1 MQEAN
6 ADELLSA
13 IHQARVGAASAVM
26 CVEVTGNV
34 GYLFFLDGE
43 IVHASTL
50 ELEGEPA
57 VMAIL
62 SWRDVRPTWCERR
75 WPRERSVLRP
85 WNELAAAAEA
95 RSPAVAV
102 VAVAVAVA
110 ANAEQQTH
118 EPPARAQASDVH
130 FPSSLGLRQAL
141 GRAEFKNA
149 LRLAAGGQV
158 SDSRGSVAHLR
169 PILRSTVTLGDL
181 LGAALGLGPLI
192 GAEASA
198 PGFHRLIARSAEDAS
213 AAETAGGNALQ
224 LVRAFLKL

>member
-1 MQEAN
+1 MAETLPDDLN
-6 ADELLSA
+6 LV
-13 IHQARVGAASAVM
+13 IHQARVGSASAVL
-26 CVEVTGNV
+26 CVEILGNV
-34 GYLFFLDGE
+34 GYLFFLEGE

-57 VMAIL
+57 ALAIL
-62 SWRDVRPTWCERR
+62 AWREVRLSWCERR
-75 WPRERSVLRP
+75 WPRERSVMRD
-85 WNELAAAAEA
+85 WNQLAASAQT
-95 RSPAVAV
+95 SPPP
-102 VAVAVAVA
+102 VAVAVAK
-110 ANAEQQTH
+110 AEPQTR
-118 EPPARAQASDVH
+118 ESSARAKASEVH

-149 LRLAAGGQV
+149 LRLAAGGHV

-181 LGAALGLGPLI
+181 LGTTLGLGPLI

-198 PGFHRLIARSAEDAS
+198 PGFHRLVARSAEDAS

>member
-1 MQEAN
+1 
-6 ADELLSA
+6 
-13 IHQARVGAASAVM
+13 
-26 CVEVTGNV
+26 V
-34 GYLFFLDGE
+34 GYLFFLEGE

-57 VMAIL
+57 AVAIL
-62 SWRDVRPTWCERR
+62 TWREVRLSWCERR
-75 WPRERSVLRP
+75 WPRERSVLRD
-85 WNELAAAAEA
+85 WNQL
-95 RSPAVAV
+95 VASTQTPPPP
-102 VAVAVAVA
+102 VAVA
-110 ANAEQQTH
+110 AVAVRAEP
-118 EPPARAQASDVH
+118 EARESPARANASEVH

-149 LRLAAGGQV
+149 LRLAAGGHV
-158 SDSRGSVAHLR
+158 SDSRGSAAHLK

-181 LGAALGLGPLI
+181 LGTTLGLGPLI

-198 PGFHRLIARSAEDAS
+198 PGFHRLVARSAEDAS

>member
-1 MQEAN
+1 MAETAPDDLD
-6 ADELLSA
+6 AT
-13 IHQARVGAASAVM
+13 IHQARVGGASAVL
-26 CVEVTGNV
+26 CVEIVGNV
-34 GYLFFLDGE
+34 GYLFFLEGE
-43 IVHASTL
+43 LVHASTL

-57 VMAIL
+57 AVAIL
-62 SWRDVRPTWCERR
+62 AWRDVRLSWCERR
-75 WPRERSVLRP
+75 WPRERSILCD
-85 WNELAAAAEA
+85 WNQLAAAAA
-95 RSPAVAV
+95 QTPRPAVAV
-102 VAVAVAVA
+102 VAAP
-110 ANAEQQTH
+110 ANAKPDVTG
-118 EPPARAQASDVH
+118 PPARAKASEVH

-149 LRLAAGGQV
+149 LRLAAGGRV

-181 LGAALGLGPLI
+181 LGATLGLGPLI

-198 PGFHRLIARSAEDAS
+198 PGFHRLVARSSEDAS

>member
-1 MQEAN
+1 MDEGLPDDLN
-6 ADELLSA
+6 AT
-13 IHQARVGAASAVM
+13 IHQARVGGATAVL
-26 CVEVTGNV
+26 CVEVVGNV
-34 GYLFFLDGE
+34 GYLFFLEGE

-57 VMAIL
+57 VIAIL
-62 SWRDVRPTWCERR
+62 AWREVRLTWCERR
-75 WPRERSVLRP
+75 WPRERSVLRD
-85 WNELAAAAEA
+85 WNQLTAAAQTPL
-95 RSPAVAV
+95 PAVA
-102 VAVAVAVA
+102 AVAMPV
-110 ANAEQQTH
+110 NAEPAVQP
-118 EPPARAQASDVH
+118 PPARAQASEVH

-149 LRLAAGGQV
+149 LRLAAGGHV

-181 LGAALGLGPLI
+181 LGATLGLGPLI

-198 PGFHRLIARSAEDAS
+198 TGFHRLVARSSEDAL
-213 AAETAGGNALQ
+213 AAETPGGNGLQ

>member
-1 MQEAN
+1 MHEAVP
-6 ADELLSA
+6 DDLDTT
-13 IHQARVGAASAVM
+13 IHQARVGGASAVL
-26 CVEVTGNV
+26 CVEVVGNV
-34 GYLFFLDGE
+34 GYLFFLEGE
-43 IVHASTL
+43 LVHASTL

-57 VMAIL
+57 ALAIL
-62 SWRDVRPTWCERR
+62 AWRDVRLSWCERR
-75 WPRERSVLRP
+75 WPRERSVLCD
-85 WNELAAAAEA
+85 WNQLTAAAQTP
-95 RSPAVAV
+95 RPAVAV
-102 VAVAVAVA
+102 VAQPANVKPEVAG
-110 ANAEQQTH
+110 
-118 EPPARAQASDVH
+118 PPARAKASEVH

-149 LRLAAGGQV
+149 LRMAAGGHI

-181 LGAALGLGPLI
+181 LGATLGLGPLI

-198 PGFHRLIARSAEDAS
+198 PGFHRLVARSAEDAS

>member
-1 MQEAN
+1 MDEALPE
-6 ADELLSA
+6 ELMAA

-34 GYLFFLDGE
+34 GYLFFRDGE

-50 ELEGEPA
+50 EFEGEPA
-57 VMAIL
+57 VTAIL
-62 SWRDVRPTWCERR
+62 AWREARLTWCERR

-85 WNELAAAAEA
+85 WHELAAAAEA

-102 VAVAVAVA
+102 VAVALAVA

-118 EPPARAQASDVH
+118 EPPARASASEVH

-149 LRLAAGGQV
+149 LRLAAGGHV

-181 LGAALGLGPLI
+181 LGAALGLGPLL
-192 GAEASA
+192 GAEAAA